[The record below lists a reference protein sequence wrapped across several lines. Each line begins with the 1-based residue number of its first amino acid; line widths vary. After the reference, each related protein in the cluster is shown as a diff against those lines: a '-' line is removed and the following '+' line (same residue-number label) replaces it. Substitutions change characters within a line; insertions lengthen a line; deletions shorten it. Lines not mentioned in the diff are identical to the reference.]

1 MTRYDAISNLKQQAI
16 DEIVD
21 EEAGV
26 SESEVGEIFS
36 ALEKST
42 VETAFWMEP
51 PVLMDEILKPFVRLR

>member
-36 ALEKST
+36 ALEKAQS
-42 VETAFWMEP
+42 ETAFWMEP
-51 PVLMDEILKPFVRLR
+51 PY